1 MKARRAPVT
10 LSPCRLVTLSLVAA
24 FTAYG
29 EPSSDPLAPTVP
41 EFVETYCLECHDD
54 LSTKGDRDFLPFLD
68 DPNGVAS
75 FLALEE
81 ILDSLNLGE
90 MPPDKDDVTQPSD
103 DEKQTVIAEITRYL
117 TAEAATLAPNETVLR
132 RLTRYE
138 YNNTMRDLLGVHPE
152 VYDATTAFPVDET
165 KHGFATVGETQV
177 LSEYQLGL
185 YLESA
190 RNYLDQTLVF
200 GQEKPEVSRFEI
212 KPTEFSSGP
221 VYRGAVAYRALAQD
235 ASYVDI
241 GHGEPADRRPNV
253 PKSMQVRGVP
263 AAGTYRITI
272 KAEGKGRLD
281 HDYDPELLGV
291 DLGQPLKMGVW
302 FGDSFRAL
310 EKSTTRGRNIIEV
323 IELADNEVE
332 TYTMEAWMPKGGVP
346 FINWINGPGA
356 SKRHVRVMIEN
367 YHPDSTV
374 WTPVRVDVM
383 RQDGREI
390 TDEEVAKHNASVV
403 PASYVYRGPR
413 IRLYDMV
420 IEGPLDEEWPP
431 ANHCELVGDTIEP
444 HKVDIPAVM
453 LKLANRAYRR
463 PVKAEEIS
471 HMVKFVEDSV
481 AEGENHKNAMKS
493 GFSAI
498 LASPN
503 FLFLNEGNA
512 DRRPKLND
520 YQLASRLSYFLW
532 SSMPDEELLAAAA
545 SGELRRKE
553 VLLKQVDRMLAD
565 PRAEALAKNF
575 TTAWLRL
582 DKLGSMPPGTKQF
595 PTYLKRRLEDAMRT
609 ETEMLFSHILNE
621 NRPITEFIEADY
633 TFVNDSLGE
642 HYGFTDVEGEH
653 FRKVPMPAEMRR
665 HGLLGHASVLT
676 ASANGVETSPVGR
689 GIWVLESVLGTPP
702 SPPPPDVEPIEPDT
716 RGTTTI
722 REQLAKHRE
731 VAACADCHAKIDP
744 WGFALEIY
752 DPVGGL
758 RTHYSAAGNRG
769 KGPLI
774 DTTAELIN
782 GESFADEVGLKD
794 VILERK
800 NLVAKNLTEKLLIY
814 GTGREPGFQDGAEI
828 DRIAARSL
836 EGENGFGDLVREIVS
851 SQIFHS
857 R

>member
-1 MKARRAPVT
+1 MIRCFFALCLLATVSAFAEDT
-10 LSPCRLVTLSLVAA
+10 ILLSPS
-24 FTAYG
+24 
-29 EPSSDPLAPTVP
+29 VP
-41 EFVETYCLECHDD
+41 EFVESYCLECHDD
-54 LSTKGDRDFLPFLD
+54 LTTKGDRDFLPFLD
-68 DPNGVAS
+68 DPNGMDS

-90 MPPDKDDVTQPSD
+90 MPPEKDGVTQPSD
-103 DEKQTVIAEITRYL
+103 DEKRAVIREITRYL
-117 TAEAATLAPNETVLR
+117 TAEAASLAPNETVLR

-138 YNNTMRDLLGVHPE
+138 YNNTMRDLLGVHPD

-177 LSEYQLGL
+177 LSEYQMGL

-200 GQEKPEVSRFEI
+200 GQEKPEVKRLEI

-221 VYRGAVAYRALAQD
+221 VYRGAVAYRALAED

-241 GHGEPADRRPNV
+241 GHGAPDDRRPNV
-253 PKSMQVRGVP
+253 PKSMQGRGVSV
-263 AAGTYRITI
+263 AGTYRITI
-272 KAEGKGRLD
+272 KAEAKGRLD
-281 HDYDPELLGV
+281 HGYDPELLGI
-291 DLGQPLKMGVW
+291 DLKQPIKMGVW
-302 FGDSFRAL
+302 FGDNYRAL

-323 IELADNEVE
+323 FELKDNEVG
-332 TYTMEAWMPKGGVP
+332 TYSVEAWMPKGGVP

-367 YHPDSTV
+367 YHPESTI
-374 WTPVRVDVM
+374 WTPTRVDEM
-383 RQDGREI
+383 REQGIEI
-390 TDEEVAKHNASVV
+390 TDEEVEKHNASVV
-403 PASYVYRGPR
+403 PASYVFRGPR

-431 ANHCELVGDTIEP
+431 ANHRELVGDTLQP
-444 HKVDIPAVM
+444 HKVDIPAAM

-463 PVKAEEIS
+463 PVEMEEIA
-471 HMVKFVEDSV
+471 HIVKYVEDSIE
-481 AEGENHKNAMKS
+481 AGENHKNAIKS

-498 LASPN
+498 LSSPH

-512 DRRPKLND
+512 DRRPKLDD

-545 SGELRRKE
+545 SGELRSQTE
-553 VLLKQVDRMLAD
+553 LLAQVDRMLAD
-565 PRAEALAKNF
+565 PKAHALAKNF

-582 DKLGSMPPGTKQF
+582 DKLGLMPPGTKQF
-595 PTYLKRRLEDAMRT
+595 PTYLGRRLEDAMRT
-609 ETEMLFSHILNE
+609 ETMMLFSHILEE

-633 TFVNDSLGE
+633 TFLNDSLGE

-653 FRKVPMPAEMRR
+653 FRKVAMPAEMRR
-665 HGLLGHASVLT
+665 NGILGHASVLT
-676 ASANGVETSPVGR
+676 ASANGVETSPVVR

-702 SPPPPDVEPIEPDT
+702 SPPPPDVDAIEPDT

-731 VAACADCHAKIDP
+731 VAACNDCHAKIDP

-752 DPVGGL
+752 DPIGGL
-758 RTHYSAAGNRG
+758 RTHYPKDGRAGRG
-769 KGPLI
+769 PEI
-774 DTTAELIN
+774 DTSGELVN
-782 GESFADEVGLKD
+782 GDSFENEVGLKD
-794 VILERK
+794 MILERK
-800 NLVAKNLTEKLLIY
+800 HLVSRSLTEKLLTY
-814 GTGREPGFQDGAEI
+814 GTGREPGFLDREEI
-828 DRIAARSL
+828 EKIATVSL
-836 EGENGFGDLVREIVS
+836 EEGKGLHDLVHAVVTSR
-851 SQIFHS
+851 IFRS